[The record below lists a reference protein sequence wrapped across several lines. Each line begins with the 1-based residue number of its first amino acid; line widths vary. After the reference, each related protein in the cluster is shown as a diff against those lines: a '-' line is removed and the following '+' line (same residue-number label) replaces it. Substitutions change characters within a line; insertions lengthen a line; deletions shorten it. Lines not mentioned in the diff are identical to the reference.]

1 MTHTISSY
9 SKLAEKKYTPK
20 NVVPILYRVMCARD
34 NLKHSKD
41 WWVEPERVVRSDH
54 DKSLWD
60 LPIQTDKHLL
70 HNRPDIRPINC
81 KEQTGPIISTSV
93 PIDKNI

>member
-1 MTHTISSY
+1 MTHIISSY

-41 WWVEPERVVRSDH
+41 RWVEPERVVRSDH
-54 DKSLWD
+54 AKSLWD
-60 LPIQTDKHLL
+60 LPI
-70 HNRPDIRPINC
+70 
-81 KEQTGPIISTSV
+81 
-93 PIDKNI
+93 